1 MPDQKQQMTEEE
13 RKARNAEHQRKYRES
28 QRNNPEY
35 WERRHEYSRKFR
47 EKNAKKIA
55 EKKRADYEK
64 RKAEAPPKAPKVPKP
79 KKQKKPTQPVS
90 DPVVPASTHFPADSV
105 IAAAINHKHGISTV
119 LAVGQA
125 EDSRQTVI
133 IERHKTDKGFYLFR
147 VKTTTYSYHK
157 TKANALKAAKAA
169 GLKLKLYDSFKELA
183 NEAEGGDPM
192 IVEEIMNDIS

>member
-64 RKAEAPPKAPKVPKP
+64 RKAEAPPKAPKEPKTKERP
-79 KKQKKPTQPVS
+79 KKALPDLKEILPPEDAEWKAPATCEILCASKDYGDTRRYATIEQRKPAYRPLRLK
-90 DPVVPASTHFPADSV
+90 VVVFGNS
-105 IAAAINHKHGISTV
+105 IA
-119 LAVGQA
+119 
-125 EDSRQTVI
+125 E
-133 IERHKTDKGFYLFR
+133 
-147 VKTTTYSYHK
+147 
-157 TKANALKAAKAA
+157 LKREAAKI
-169 GLKLKLYDSFKELA
+169 GINSFWNYGHVK
-183 NEAEGGDPM
+183 
-192 IVEEIMNDIS
+192 

>member
-35 WERRHEYSRKFR
+35 WEKRHEYSRKFR

-64 RKAEAPPKAPKVPKP
+64 RKAEGPPKPPKQKAEPKP

-90 DPVVPASTHFPADSV
+90 DPVVPAPTYFPADSI
-105 IAAAINHKHGISTV
+105 IAAAVNQRHGFSTV

-169 GLKLKLYDSFKELA
+169 GLKLTLYDSLSKVSDDME
-183 NEAEGGDPM
+183 EGDSM
-192 IVEEIMNDIS
+192 S